1 MREDVKKYMLGLLHT
16 GHCKEMF
23 KALACKYC
31 GTKFKKAEAEY
42 NRLRKE
48 KPELFIRKTPEFQPS
63 PELKNMFDK
72 LTDRVRNDK
81 LYQEHLRLSLKGTP
95 EEQKRETNRANSG
108 YYKRHYDSSN

>member
-16 GHCKEMF
+16 GHCKEMSA
-23 KALACKYC
+23 ALACKYC

-42 NRLRKE
+42 NRLRRQH
-48 KPELFIRKTPEFQPS
+48 PELFIRKAPEFQPS

-95 EEQKRETNRANSG
+95 EEQKRETDRANSG
-108 YYKRHYDSSN
+108 YYKRHYS